1 MWFLGGYVPKWRWS
15 QWLNPAFEEMRSRK
29 IHKDSSVITDYICI
43 EGFVSASDD
52 HGHQGY
58 IHKTVVDYV
67 SSPLV
72 RAETG
77 CKVIPGHDID

>member
-52 HGHQGY
+52 HGH
-58 IHKTVVDYV
+58 
-67 SSPLV
+67 
-72 RAETG
+72 
-77 CKVIPGHDID
+77 